1 MHIIKILITLFNFN
15 SLCSD
20 ESIIIKNR
28 KEIESKINNIE
39 KEFEKLIKVYDKKFE
54 EKVNLIKNKENI

>member
-39 KEFEKLIKVYDKKFE
+39 KEFELIKVYDKKFE
-54 EKVNLIKNKENI
+54 EKVNLIENKEKI